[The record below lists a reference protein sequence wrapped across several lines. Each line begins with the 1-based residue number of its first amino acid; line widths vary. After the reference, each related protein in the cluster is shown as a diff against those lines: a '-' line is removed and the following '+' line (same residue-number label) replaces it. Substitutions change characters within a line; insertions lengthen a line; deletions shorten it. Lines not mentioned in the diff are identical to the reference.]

1 MVGGEKIARCS
12 VFRTLRIE
20 RPFDREASPSAPRVL
35 HPAAGLR
42 LDGRFVTF
50 QADLSFPVF
59 GHGPTLSFWT
69 WLDAQFLDMAR
80 RSVFH
85 GSTLS
90 ILSGRPHS
98 PCCPLV
104 TASPPPA
111 GLPPSRPA
119 LLGSAL
125 RSVWFHFQWQLAAP
139 SFLDLMLGSSRLG
152 SSGTLCGAVRST
164 LAAVPWL
171 ALPLNIAP
179 TLGACGSGCRAACWA
194 CVAVLGPPRTPRRGG

>member
-1 MVGGEKIARCS
+1 MAFK
-12 VFRTLRIE
+12 LQ
-20 RPFDREASPSAPRVL
+20 
-35 HPAAGLR
+35 GLR
-42 LDGRFVTF
+42 WRVNGGQRKNR
-50 QADLSFPVF
+50 S
-59 GHGPTLSFWT
+59 TLSFFAPFESRGLLIVKRLLRPPGFPSCSWASIG
-69 WLDAQFLDMAR
+69 WPFRHFSGRPPVSRFSDMAR
-80 RSVFH
+80 RSVFPVSSALH
-85 GSTLS
+85 R